1 MCALEM
7 LNVHS
12 RAYFTLKDGVN
23 AASPL
28 LSTVHRSHSLI
39 EREVCPSEHM
49 FQRCPHLERR

>member
-1 MCALEM
+1 M